1 MEHLLR
7 NKYLSNKQYG
17 FVHGRSTLLNMLH
30 QWTEELKSGGQ
41 IDVIYTDYE
50 KAFDKVPHRRLI
62 NKVASF
68 GLPSMITEWIKVFL
82 SDRQYKV
89 RINSKFSRWYSVL
102 VCCICMMYVFCA
114 AFYA

>member
-41 IDVIYTDYE
+41 IDVIYTE
-50 KAFDKVPHRRLI
+50 
-62 NKVASF
+62 
-68 GLPSMITEWIKVFL
+68 
-82 SDRQYKV
+82 
-89 RINSKFSRWYSVL
+89 
-102 VCCICMMYVFCA
+102 
-114 AFYA
+114 